1 MQTKR
6 LLAVWAHPD
15 DEAFG
20 PVGTMRLAHDC
31 GWQTAVISATRGDAG
46 NSEAADLAPG
56 QTLGDFREAELRCSC
71 RVLGVSQLHV
81 WRHPD
86 GGLHDL
92 PPNVLADQILAVMR
106 DWQPTIVITFG
117 PDGVTGHSDHIAV
130 SRATE
135 QAFTRYRSARTES
148 PLRLYYNTIPAD
160 RVIEHPMGDAPPP
173 KPATAVID
181 VSAYAAIKREALCC
195 HESQRADWEPLL
207 KERDWLTIDRLFRV
221 FPAVAPDE
229 PVASTIFDA

>member
-20 PVGTMRLAHDC
+20 PVGTMRLAVDR
-31 GWQTAVISATRGDAG
+31 GWETAVISATRGDAG
-46 NSEAADLAPG
+46 KREAADLAPG

-71 RVLGVSQLHV
+71 GVLGVSQLHV
-81 WRHPD
+81 WRHAD

-92 PPNVLADQILAVMR
+92 PPEVLADQVLAVMR
-106 DWQPTIVITFG
+106 DWRPAIVITFG
-117 PDGVTGHSDHIAV
+117 PDGVTGHSDHIAI

-135 QAFTRYRSARTES
+135 QAFHRYRDEQTAIQ
-148 PLRLYYNTIPAD
+148 PRLYYNTIPAD

-173 KPATAVID
+173 TPATAVID
-181 VSAYAAIKREALCC
+181 VNAYEAIKREALGC

-207 KERDWLTIDRLFRV
+207 ADRDWLTIDRLFRV
-221 FPAVAPDE
+221 YPPVAPDE
-229 PVASTIFDA
+229 PLASTIFDE